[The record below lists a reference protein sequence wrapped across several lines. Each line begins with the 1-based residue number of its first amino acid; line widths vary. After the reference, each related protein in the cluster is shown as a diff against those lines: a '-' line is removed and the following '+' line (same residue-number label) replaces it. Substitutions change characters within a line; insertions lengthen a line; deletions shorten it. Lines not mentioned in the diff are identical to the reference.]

1 MTTNT
6 TPRRMTAT
14 EKAAKAA
21 QNLRRL
27 AAGTFALGALASVG
41 ANIVA
46 AEPTIIGRV
55 VSSWPAVALLLTV
68 HLFQHA
74 PRVWWVK
81 AMVAIVAGVAAWIS
95 YWHMVDVATL
105 AGEGVVSAHL
115 LPFTVDA
122 MMAVASVVMTYRP
135 KPATRKPVRRTK
147 R

>member
-1 MTTNT
+1 MTTTN
-6 TPRRMTAT
+6 RRMTAT
-14 EKAAKAA
+14 EKAERAA
-21 QNLRRL
+21 WPLRRL

-46 AEPTIIGRV
+46 AEPTLIGHM

-81 AMVAIVAGVAAWIS
+81 VMVAVVAGVAAWIS

-105 AGEGVVSAHL
+105 AGEGIVSAHL

-122 MMAVASVVMTYRP
+122 MMAVASVVMTY
-135 KPATRKPVRRTK
+135 KPKPVRRPTRKVAK

>member
-1 MTTNT
+1 MTTT
-6 TPRRMTAT
+6 TNRRMTAT
-14 EKAAKAA
+14 EKAERAA
-21 QNLRRL
+21 RSLRRL
-27 AAGTFALGALASVG
+27 AAATFALGALASVG

-81 AMVAIVAGVAAWIS
+81 VMVGVVAGVAAWIS

-105 AGEGVVSAHL
+105 AGEGIVSAHL

-122 MMAVASVVMTYRP
+122 MMAVASVVMTY
-135 KPATRKPVRRTK
+135 KPKPVRRPVRKVPK